1 MTIRVFPFGEGK
13 TEEII
18 FEILRS
24 QVGNSPDVAFQNFV
38 SVGGKTNFSNRISRT
53 ISSELVPNYDI
64 RVVIFR
70 DLDHG
75 EIPENVVQSFQDI
88 AWNLLAK
95 WNLTPPIQPVNGAP
109 NIYVLNQPVASQSP
123 GFRLVLHLPD
133 NGVFNNLPVPLH
145 NRTTDGYVLALGLD
159 DTVLNRFAEKL
170 GTQHNILRNLITI
183 SIPQT
188 VTGQGITFDQDK
200 DFLAAYLCATR
211 FWPVHRTEEQA
222 KLVEIIMKRA
232 EKYNSTRLQQVFKSW
247 LDAIREVVR

>member
-1 MTIRVFPFGEGK
+1 MTIQIFPFGEGK
-13 TEEII
+13 TEKII
-18 FEILRS
+18 FEMLRS
-24 QVGNSPDVAFQNFV
+24 QVGSPPDVEFQKFV
-38 SVGGKTNFSNRISRT
+38 SVNGKGNFSKRISNT
-53 ISSELVPNYDI
+53 ISSILVSSHDI

-75 EIPENVVQSFQDI
+75 ETPENVVQAFQGI

-95 WNLTPPIQPVNGAP
+95 WNLTPPIQPVNGTP
-109 NIYVLNQPVASQSP
+109 NIYVLNQPVTSQSP

-133 NGVFNNLPVPLH
+133 NGIFNNLPVPLH
-145 NRTTDGYVLALGLD
+145 NRTTDGYVLTLGLD
-159 DTVLNRFAEKL
+159 DTVLNRFAKKL
-170 GTQHNILRNLITI
+170 GTQHNILHNLITT

-232 EKYNSTRLQQVFKSW
+232 EKYNSTRLRQVFKSW
-247 LDAIREVVR
+247 LDAIQEVVR